1 MNPRTVNTSRPMKVK
16 NLTLVAFTV
25 LALAF
30 AVETKA
36 QVGITAVPFLQI
48 EPDTRTAGMGNA
60 GVAIADNASAVF
72 WNPAGLAFQTGNEVS
87 ITHANWLPQFD
98 VGLFY
103 DYLVGKYEIDG
114 IGVVGG
120 HITFLN
126 LGEQSR
132 TGEAGPDVLDSF
144 SSYEIA
150 TGLSYGFKLNENFAV
165 GTGLR
170 FIYSNLVPSGT
181 DVSGQEARNGTSVGV
196 DLSGLYRTNPFTVI
210 DRQAEISAGFNLS
223 NIGPPI
229 QYTDEAQKD
238 PLPTLLRLGW
248 SYKMDLD
255 TDGFNTLTLSN
266 DFSKIMARTEENI
279 TVDDNG
285 VADTTIQA
293 MGTLKALVNS
303 WGTYSRHDGQN
314 LVDVPLSEQFM
325 IGLGAEYWY
334 NKQFALRTGYFYES
348 PNNGNRQF
356 LTFGAGLRYDF
367 IGIDFSYLATIEE
380 HHPLANTIRLSL
392 LLDL

>member
-1 MNPRTVNTSRPMKVK
+1 MKVR
-16 NLTLVAFTV
+16 NIALVTT
-25 LALAF
+25 ALF
-30 AVETKA
+30 ALVFAAQTRA

-60 GVAIADNASAVF
+60 GVAISDNASAVF

-103 DYLVGKYEIDG
+103 DYLVGKYEIEG
-114 IGVVGG
+114 IGVIGG

-126 LGEQSR
+126 LGEQIL
-132 TGEAGPDVLDSF
+132 TAEDGPEPIGEF
-144 SSYEIA
+144 SSYEVA
-150 TGLSYGFKLNENFAV
+150 TGLSYGFKLNENIAV

-181 DVSGQEARNGTSVGV
+181 MVSGQEARNGTSIGF
-196 DLSGLYRTNPFTVI
+196 DLAGLYRSNPFSVLDRNTVV
-210 DRQAEISAGFNLS
+210 SAGVNLS

-238 PLPTLLRLGW
+238 PLPTLLRAGW
-248 SYKMDLD
+248 SYTMDLD
-255 TDGFNTLTLSN
+255 PTGFNTLTLAN
-266 DFSKIMARTEENI
+266 DFSKIMARN
-279 TVDDNG
+279 
-285 VADTTIQA
+285 DTAGQA
-293 MGTLKALVNS
+293 MGVIEAVFNS
-303 WGTYSRHDGQN
+303 WGTYTRTPDGGQTFI
-314 LVDVPLSEQFM
+314 DVPLSEQFM

-348 PNNGNRQF
+348 PNNGNRKF

>member
-1 MNPRTVNTSRPMKVK
+1 MTPMKVR
-16 NLTLVAFTV
+16 NITLASIAL

-30 AVETKA
+30 AAETKA

-48 EPDTRTAGMGNA
+48 EPDTRASGMGNA
-60 GVAIADNASAVF
+60 NVAIADNASAVF
-72 WNPAGLAFQTGNEVS
+72 WNPAGLAFQSGNEIS

-103 DYLVGKYEIDG
+103 DHLVGKYEIDG

-132 TGEAGPDVLDSF
+132 TSEASPEVLDTF
-144 SSYEIA
+144 SSYEVA
-150 TGLSYGFKLNENFAV
+150 TGLSYGFKVNENFSI

-181 DVSGQEARNGTSVGV
+181 VVSGQEARNGTSVGFDV
-196 DLSGLYRTNPFTVI
+196 SGLYRSNPFSVLDREAHFTV
-210 DRQAEISAGFNLS
+210 GTNLS

-248 SYKMDLD
+248 SYTMDLD
-255 TDGFNTLTLSN
+255 EEGFNTLTFAN
-266 DFSKIMARTEENI
+266 DFSKVMARNDTSGNAM
-279 TVDDNG
+279 G
-285 VADTTIQA
+285 VAE
-293 MGTLKALVNS
+293 ALVNS
-303 WGTYSRHDGQN
+303 WGSYTRTPDGGRTY
-314 LVDVPLSEQFM
+314 VDVPLSDQLM
-325 IGLGAEYWY
+325 VGLGAEYWY
-334 NKQFALRTGYFYES
+334 NKQFALRMGYFYES

-367 IGIDFSYLATIEE
+367 VGIDFSYLATIEE